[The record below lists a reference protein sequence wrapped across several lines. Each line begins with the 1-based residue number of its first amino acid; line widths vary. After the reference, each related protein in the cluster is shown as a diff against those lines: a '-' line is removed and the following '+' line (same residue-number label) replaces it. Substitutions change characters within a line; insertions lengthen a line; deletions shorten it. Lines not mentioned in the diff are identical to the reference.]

1 MATGLSRPCHSSH
14 SLTSLPPSPLSTST
28 SGGIFESDDSYRLKL
43 SHPNIGGAGVGVN
56 LGHRPTRL
64 TRVRSY
70 GSLSIHK
77 TIFRTASSFSLK
89 VKIYVIYIFY

>member
-1 MATGLSRPCHSSH
+1 MASGLSRPCHSSH
-14 SLTSLPPSPLSTST
+14 SLTSLPPSPLSLTPPSIGT
-28 SGGIFESDDSYRLKL
+28 CEGGGEDSNSSYRLKL
-43 SHPNIGGAGVGVN
+43 SHPNIGGSNPNVG
-56 LGHRPTRL
+56 LKPPKL

-89 VKIYVIYIFY
+89 VIFFFC